1 MTRTTATIVV
11 TLLAASLAA
20 CSKPAETPQSASPQT
35 LPDTPMPGMSM
46 PAQPRTGHAT
56 GVVTAI
62 DTAAGKITLDHGPV
76 AELQWPAMKMAF
88 GATAKLLNGIAVGD
102 TVAFKFT
109 VTGTSAEITE
119 ISKQ

>member
-1 MTRTTATIVV
+1 MTSTTTTIAVS
-11 TLLAASLAA
+11 LFAASLAA
-20 CSKPAETPQSASPQT
+20 CSKPAETSQTASPS
-35 LPDTPMPGMSM
+35 PMASMSM
-46 PAQPRTGHAT
+46 PAQARAGQAA

-88 GATAKLLNGIAVGD
+88 GATANQLNGIAVGD
-102 TVAFKFT
+102 KVAFKFM

-119 ISKQ
+119 ITKR

>member
-1 MTRTTATIVV
+1 MTRTATTIAV

-20 CSKPAETPQSASPQT
+20 CSKPAEISQNTSPE
-35 LPDTPMPGMSM
+35 PMPSMSM
-46 PAQPRTGHAT
+46 PAEPRTGHAT

-62 DTAAGKITLDHGPV
+62 DTAAGKITLDHSPV
-76 AELQWPAMKMAF
+76 AELQWPAMKMSF
-88 GATAKLLNGIAVGD
+88 GAATNQLNGIAVGD
-102 TVAFKFT
+102 KVAFKFT